1 MVYLLYS
8 DIDKDKDAEL
18 LKMERVNGKEGGQS
32 GRISLIPL

>member
-18 LKMERVNGKEGGQS
+18 IKMERVMGKKEEKVG
-32 GRISLIPL
+32 